1 MIKKFLIPLT
11 IAAIALLGVA
21 CQQTS
26 ESNANVNANTGETAT
41 TTTTTAGPDNSDIT
55 TTTDKNGVK
64 TETRT
69 FRNNPRVS
77 KVVVTTSN
85 GTRTVKVYSPS
96 GEERELK
103 SQPEKALDA
112 TGDAIADAAGWAK
125 DKSVTAADKT
135 KEGATTVADKTVDTS
150 KKVADKTVDT
160 SKTVANKSKAGAK
173 TVVDETKEGVRKTGK
188 QINKILNP

>member
-1 MIKKFLIPLT
+1 MIKKFLFGLV
-11 IAAIALLGVA
+11 IAALAIMASG
-21 CQQTS
+21 CQSST
-26 ESNANVNANTGETAT
+26 ESNANANANTGEAAT

-64 TETRT
+64 SETRT

-77 KVVVTTSN
+77 KVVVTTNN

-103 SQPEKALDA
+103 TQPEKALDA
-112 TGDAIADAAGWAK
+112 TGDAIADAAGWVK

-135 KEGATTVADKTVDTS
+135 TE
-150 KKVADKTVDT
+150 
-160 SKTVANKSKAGAK
+160 
-173 TVVDETKEGVRKTGK
+173 
-188 QINKILNP
+188 

>member
-1 MIKKFLIPLT
+1 MSKKFLIPLT
-11 IAAIALLGVA
+11 IAAIALLGIA

-26 ESNANVNANTGETAT
+26 ESNANANENTAETAT
-41 TTTTTAGPDNSDIT
+41 TTTPGPDNSDIT

-77 KVVVTTSN
+77 RVVVTTSN

-112 TGDAIADAAGWAK
+112 TGDAIADAAGWVK

-135 KEGATTVADKTVDTS
+135 KEGAKTVADKTVDTT
-150 KKVADKTVDT
+150 KTIT
-160 SKTVANKSKAGAK
+160 NKTKAGTK

-188 QINKILNP
+188 QIKKIVNP